1 MTCKDCQNREELLAE
16 AAKETYLPRKFAL
29 EQMETMQTLE
39 AVDRQTKGG
48 KLPCKGCIERA
59 ALLIEAVKAARG
71 GKMSEANK
79 KMWQMLKSAGKD
91 AMAAAFRNQFDPDEE
106 PPKS

>member
-1 MTCKDCQNREELLAE
+1 M
-16 AAKETYLPRKFAL
+16 
-29 EQMETMQTLE
+29 
-39 AVDRQTKGG
+39 
-48 KLPCKGCIERA
+48 
-59 ALLIEAVKAARG
+59 KAARG